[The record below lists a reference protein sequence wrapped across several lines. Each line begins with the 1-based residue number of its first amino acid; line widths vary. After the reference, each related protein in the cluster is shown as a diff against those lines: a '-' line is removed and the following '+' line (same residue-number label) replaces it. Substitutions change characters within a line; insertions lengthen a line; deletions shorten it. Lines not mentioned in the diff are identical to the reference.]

1 MVSSIRISNTHT
13 ISRLFWREHAVP
25 FQPFFSF
32 LSPLFFFSFFFFL
45 PRERDE
51 KKLLRHREKWKM
63 VGYNRTSY
71 VGNPVVSPR
80 PRCRGLQSD
89 AVSSVTL
96 IIAACVPTKITLF
109 ICPPCVSSAILLTY
123 DTPPF
128 LPLLLL
134 PSPPP
139 LIFFSL
145 PTSLLLSSY
154 PRPQRFFSQAPP
166 FHRGGYIYEALILG
180 PSKKAQLWSA
190 VAKVWL
196 LRNFLFFF
204 FSFFYW
210 LPMSLT
216 MQYFIMESD
225 RNWWNGFLMLVSRSG
240 VFSFFFSKF
249 GVKKV

>member
-1 MVSSIRISNTHT
+1 MASSIRISNTHT
-13 ISRLFWREHAVP
+13 ISRLFWSEHAVP

-32 LSPLFFFSFFFFL
+32 PSPLFFFFFFFFL

-145 PTSLLLSSY
+145 PTSTPPLLLSKTATFLFPSSPFSPRWLY
-154 PRPQRFFSQAPP
+154 LRSFNPRP
-166 FHRGGYIYEALILG
+166 E
-180 PSKKAQLWSA
+180 
-190 VAKVWL
+190 
-196 LRNFLFFF
+196 
-204 FSFFYW
+204 
-210 LPMSLT
+210 
-216 MQYFIMESD
+216 
-225 RNWWNGFLMLVSRSG
+225 
-240 VFSFFFSKF
+240 
-249 GVKKV
+249 

>member
-1 MVSSIRISNTHT
+1 
-13 ISRLFWREHAVP
+13 
-25 FQPFFSF
+25 
-32 LSPLFFFSFFFFL
+32 
-45 PRERDE
+45 
-51 KKLLRHREKWKM
+51 M

-190 VAKVWL
+190 AAKV
-196 LRNFLFFF
+196 
-204 FSFFYW
+204 
-210 LPMSLT
+210 
-216 MQYFIMESD
+216 
-225 RNWWNGFLMLVSRSG
+225 
-240 VFSFFFSKF
+240 
-249 GVKKV
+249 

>member
-1 MVSSIRISNTHT
+1 MQRLAKRRGLIRDINNCGLCTHENYSLYLSS
-13 ISRLFWREHAVP
+13 LC
-25 FQPFFSF
+25 
-32 LSPLFFFSFFFFL
+32 
-45 PRERDE
+45 
-51 KKLLRHREKWKM
+51 LLRHLAHLRHSSFSP
-63 VGYNRTSY
+63 TTPSSFSSSSY
-71 VGNPVVSPR
+71 
-80 PRCRGLQSD
+80 
-89 AVSSVTL
+89 
-96 IIAACVPTKITLF
+96 
-109 ICPPCVSSAILLTY
+109 
-123 DTPPF
+123 
-128 LPLLLL
+128 
-134 PSPPP
+134 
-139 LIFFSL
+139 FFSL

-190 VAKVWL
+190 AAKVWL
-196 LRNFLFFF
+196 LRNFLFFFFF